1 MSVPVLSG
9 RPVPPKSEK
18 EKARKAQKQRFA
30 EAEAIPPELL
40 LRRDNAIRYERN
52 GPVYATDGK
61 IGTLKKVVVDEEAG
75 EVVELI
81 IQMDGKERMVILP
94 PESVEKSAGSA
105 LFLTINRVQFA
116 ERAAAGPEYVKQH
129 FAKADLR
136 SLLKREHRNG
146 GSNPRRAVAA
156 AGSDYVET
164 PTASPLDRLTRK
176 SDHAPAV

>member
-18 EKARKAQKQRFA
+18 EKAKKAQKQRFEES
-30 EAEAIPPELL
+30 EAVPPELL

-81 IQMDGKERMVILP
+81 IEMDGNDRMVILP
-94 PESVEKSAGSA
+94 PETVDKSAGSA

-116 ERAAAGPEYVKQH
+116 ERAAAGPEYVKAH

-136 SLLKREHRNG
+136 SLLKKDQKNG
-146 GSNPRRAVAA
+146 S
-156 AGSDYVET
+156 AGSRRTVASAGADFVET
-164 PTASPLDRLTRK
+164 PTVSPLDRLARK
-176 SDHAPAV
+176 HDQQAAV